1 MAKAW
6 RRRPLPKFTAKNL
19 FEAFGGPRSL
29 KHDFTEKTASALAN
43 MRQATSRD
51 IDKVLFAVNKAIDG
65 FGVEAIRSEK
75 AWDNY
80 YGDSV
85 ALYVNT
91 GDTYS
96 ASVVYDIGKHQ
107 LYVTDY
113 GEWVERNEKL
123 FPRERE

>member
-1 MAKAW
+1 MAKSY

-19 FEAFGGPRSL
+19 IEVFGSLRSL
-29 KHDFTEKTASALAN
+29 KHDFTEKTALALAN
-43 MRQATSRD
+43 MRQATSKD
-51 IDKVLFAVNKAIDG
+51 IDRVLFAVNKAIDG
-65 FGVEAIRSEK
+65 FGVEAINSED
-75 AWDNY
+75 AWSSY
-80 YGDSV
+80 YGNAV

-96 ASVVYDIGKHQ
+96 SSVVYDINKHQ

-123 FPRERE
+123 FPHERE

>member
-1 MAKAW
+1 MAKTW

-19 FEAFGGPRSL
+19 YEAFGELDTKQPFTWAVAQRIADMPRGSS
-29 KHDFTEKTASALAN
+29 KS
-43 MRQATSRD
+43 
-51 IDKVLFAVNKAIDG
+51 IDKVLDAVNEAIDG

-85 ALYVNT
+85 AFYVNT

-96 ASVVYDIGKHQ
+96 ASVVYDIGKDQ

-123 FPRERE
+123 FPREE